1 MWMDLP
7 LWLRLCIAL
16 GLFALG
22 GLIIYAGVSAGRVR
36 LRLGFAVI
44 GLGFVALIFSTK
56 TDSEKKGYRF

>member
-7 LWLRLCIAL
+7 VWVRLLCAF

-22 GLIIYAGVSAGRVR
+22 GFVAWFVSARV
-36 LRLGFAVI
+36 GFALF
-44 GLGFVALIFSTK
+44 GLGFVALVFATK

>member
-7 LWLRLCIAL
+7 VWPRLCCAL

-22 GLIIYAGVSAGRVR
+22 GVVAWYVSARW
-36 LRLGFAVI
+36 GFALF
-44 GLGFVALIFSTK
+44 GLGFVALIFATK

>member
-7 LWLRLCIAL
+7 VWLRLCIAL

-22 GLIIYAGVSAGRVR
+22 GALIYFGAASGRYR
-36 LRLGFAVI
+36 LRFAFAII
-44 GLGFVALIFSTK
+44 GLGFAALIFSTK

>member
-1 MWMDLP
+1 
-7 LWLRLCIAL
+7 LCIAL

>member
-7 LWLRLCIAL
+7 VWVRLLIAL

-22 GLIIYAGVSAGRVR
+22 GVLILYVSF
-36 LRLGFAVI
+36 RLGFAAI

-56 TDSEKKGYRF
+56 NESEKKGYRF